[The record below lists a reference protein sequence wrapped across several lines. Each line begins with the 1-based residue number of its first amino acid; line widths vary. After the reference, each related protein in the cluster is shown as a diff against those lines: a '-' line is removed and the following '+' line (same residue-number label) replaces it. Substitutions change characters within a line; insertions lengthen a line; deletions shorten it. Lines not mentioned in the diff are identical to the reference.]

1 MNGPPFEPAAWKL
14 RTFTEA
20 RSDARSSAST
30 ACSGVAKRW
39 FGGWPWRRQKRCTG
53 GSPGAKLT
61 NWATFATSASWSSTS
76 SLSNTRR
83 ASDVGMRLP
92 GLGRPAHLAER
103 LPQRLGRQ
111 DSVGVE
117 RSDGAPDQPLA
128 LLDRERLEVLPQE
141 PRTHAH
147 SGKELLCTAAR
158 VLPAVGEHHRA
169 SVALDHPGP
178 EGVVV
183 PLPPAWHVV
192 DGCGVDNVPPAALA
206 HRAHD
211 RLDVL
216 TVAPHDV
223 AVVLLPVAVLGRG
236 QRRASSTAPLH
247 EAPAGGDR
255 GAYVHRPAVLDDAV
269 EHLEYQARDRSLCVQ
284 SRRLIPRIR
293 S

>member
-103 LPQRLGRQ
+103 LPQRL
-111 DSVGVE
+111 
-117 RSDGAPDQPLA
+117 
-128 LLDRERLEVLPQE
+128 EVLPQE

-158 VLPAVGEHHRA
+158 VLPAGGEHHRA
-169 SVALDHPGP
+169 SVALDHPCP

-183 PLPPAWHVV
+183 PLPP
-192 DGCGVDNVPPAALA
+192 
-206 HRAHD
+206 
-211 RLDVL
+211 
-216 TVAPHDV
+216 
-223 AVVLLPVAVLGRG
+223 
-236 QRRASSTAPLH
+236 
-247 EAPAGGDR
+247 
-255 GAYVHRPAVLDDAV
+255 
-269 EHLEYQARDRSLCVQ
+269 
-284 SRRLIPRIR
+284 
-293 S
+293 